1 MDELYPILK
10 KVLIGVAIV
19 ILIIILGLIIHNSI
33 KKNEKKETQPTKVV
47 TKEEETKPDTQKQEV
62 EDKDV
67 IIEPEPEPEPIPPEE
82 EVIPITQTIRCSYE
96 GTDYN
101 VVWERSYVNFGI
113 SPEGKVTLREDVREY
128 KFDEVN
134 IDEYINNKTLDRI
147 SKTLDSVGG
156 ITSKLTPIDEADHTY
171 RFETLFNFDEI
182 DLDELYNKYYKIF
195 YTGDI
200 EMSKEE
206 FYERY
211 KSLTFEDMSKA
222 YIGVGYKCDNH

>member
-10 KVLIGVAIV
+10 KVLIGVAVV
-19 ILIIILGLIIHNSI
+19 ILIIILGLIIHNNV

-47 TKEEETKPDTQKQEV
+47 TKEEEPKPDTQKQEV

-67 IIEPEPEPEPIPPEE
+67 IIEPEEPVVVPPEE
-82 EVIPITQTIRCSYE
+82 EVIPITKTIRCSYE

-128 KFDEVN
+128 KFEEVN

-200 EMSKEE
+200 EMSKED

-222 YIGVGYKCDNH
+222 YIGVGYKCENN

>member
-10 KVLIGVAIV
+10 KVLIGVAVV
-19 ILIIILGLIIHNSI
+19 ILIIILGLIIHNNV

-47 TKEEETKPDTQKQEV
+47 TKEEEPKPDTQKQEV

-67 IIEPEPEPEPIPPEE
+67 IIEPEEPVVVPPEE

-128 KFDEVN
+128 KFEEVN

-222 YIGVGYKCDNH
+222 YIGVGYKCENN